1 MPLLVCNIH
10 IIHNGF
16 KKGIDAYGQLCE
28 QLCFDLRAW
37 FKQSPCK
44 EEDYRALSDDICI
57 EDSSLFLHDVNT
69 RWLTLLPA
77 LVRVSERW
85 EDTKKYFITFLPFKK
100 ENKRHLPKNQS
111 YQRIQTALKNENE
124 TKMQI
129 AFLKNIAPL
138 FQKYLT
144 MFHLIHHKLKS
155 LVRGTME
162 RFVKKEAII
171 GASDKFS
178 TKSLINVDLTKQ
190 KNLLMLDK
198 MDVGDGV
205 RDILKKCKPSCRN
218 ENLKNMQ
225 AAFTAMAS
233 YFIENLSLSSQLLND
248 VMSEPI
254 TLKEITTC
262 THMQNCQTYP
272 SCDK

>member
-1 MPLLVCNIH
+1 MKEGKHGLMPLLVCNIH

-28 QLCFDLRAW
+28 QLCFDLHAW

-44 EEDYRALSDDICI
+44 EEDYHALSDNICI
-57 EDSSLFLHDVNT
+57 EDSSLFLLHVNT

-85 EDTKKYFITFLPFKK
+85 EDTKKYFLMFLPFK
-100 ENKRHLPKNQS
+100 EYKRHLPKNQKH
-111 YQRIQTALKNENE
+111 QRIQTALKNENE

-129 AFLKNIAPL
+129 AFLRNISPL

-144 MFHLIHHKLKS
+144 MFQTDGPMVHLIHHELKS
-155 LVRGTME
+155 LVRSTME
-162 RFVKKEAII
+162 RFVKKEAMI
-171 GASDKFS
+171 GASGKFN
-178 TKSLINVDLTKQ
+178 TKSLINVNLTKQ
-190 KNLLMLDK
+190 ENLLTLDK

-225 AAFTAMAS
+225 AAFIAMAS
-233 YFIENLSLSSQLLND
+233 YFIENLPLSSQLLND
-248 VMSEPI
+248 VMCLSP
-254 TLKEITTC
+254 LLRK
-262 THMQNCQTYP
+262 
-272 SCDK
+272 K